1 MKHLNFK
8 LKLSL
13 YFYCQHRRVP
23 DNDGVP
29 LLQHG
34 HHVLPVRGL
43 QRLRHRPPGQDQSHR
58 RLVSV
63 CGRERNIINQSLKK
77 YLDIALQSLYVIV

>member
-1 MKHLNFK
+1 MKQFNSK

-13 YFYCQHRRVP
+13 YFQHRRVP

-34 HHVLPVRGL
+34 HHVLPVRRL

-63 CGRERNIINQSLKK
+63 CVREGNIINQSLKK
-77 YLDIALQSLYVIV
+77 YPDIALSSLYVIV